1 MTSNNMLSVTSLLR
15 DDDLQRGLD
24 DSGIGMWDLDLETRA
39 LFWSKATRK
48 LFGVSEHDAV
58 SYELFLSL
66 LLPEDRAR
74 TESAI
79 QRSIATGQK
88 IDIQCRIRREPLG

>member
-1 MTSNNMLSVTSLLR
+1 MLSVTSLLR

-48 LFGVSEHDAV
+48 LFRISQTDPVN
-58 SYELFLSL
+58 YELFLSL
-66 LLPEDRAR
+66 LQPEDRIWANQ
-74 TESAI
+74 AI
-79 QRSIATGQK
+79 QRSIETGCK
-88 IDIQCRIRREPLG
+88 LDIQYRIQ